1 MNRKGTGLVHIY
13 FGDGKGKTTT
23 GMGLCVRAAGYG
35 YRVLIYQ
42 FMKNNKTSERNILEK
57 IENVSIVN
65 GLDQE
70 KFSFQMTEQE
80 KKERLAFY
88 NSQFEKVTK
97 KAVEEDFDV
106 LFLDET
112 IYTISAGLL
121 DEKLVLASAAKTGK
135 VVTIEEHSVIGGLG
149 SAVCDILSEKQPT
162 KVMKI
167 GINDVFGESGPA
179 LELIQKYGL
188 DAQSIYEKVKAFVKQ
203 N

>member
-121 DEKLVLASAAKTGK
+121 DEKLVLDFLKKKPDKLEVILTGNYRNLYF
-135 VVTIEEHSVIGGLG
+135 SFLLCFDLSCFADCRNFSIGSLVNNLILT
-149 SAVCDILSEKQPT
+149 VCWC
-162 KVMKI
+162 
-167 GINDVFGESGPA
+167 
-179 LELIQKYGL
+179 
-188 DAQSIYEKVKAFVKQ
+188 
-203 N
+203 

>member
-121 DEKLVLASAAKTGK
+121 DEKLVLDFLKKKPDKLEVILTGNTPSEAMIGRLCIADQKDQAS
-135 VVTIEEHSVIGGLG
+135 V
-149 SAVCDILSEKQPT
+149 
-162 KVMKI
+162 
-167 GINDVFGESGPA
+167 
-179 LELIQKYGL
+179 
-188 DAQSIYEKVKAFVKQ
+188 
-203 N
+203 